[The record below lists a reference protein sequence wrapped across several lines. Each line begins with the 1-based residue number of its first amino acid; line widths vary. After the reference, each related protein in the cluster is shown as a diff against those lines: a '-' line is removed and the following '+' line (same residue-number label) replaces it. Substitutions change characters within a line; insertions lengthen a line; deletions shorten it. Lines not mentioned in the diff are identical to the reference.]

1 MMVDGPRERSVR
13 YANRYEAGKVLAR
26 HLIHLVGRP
35 DVVVLGLPRGGVPVA
50 SEIAQ
55 ALGAPLDIFVV
66 RRLGVPG
73 HREVAMGAIASGG
86 IRMLDRELI
95 EALGLAWPD
104 IDAVTREEQV
114 ELARRERI
122 FRNGRRPLSV
132 TNRAVVLADDGL
144 ATGSTMRAAIQAV
157 RALKPA
163 EVIVAVP
170 VASASARDDLC
181 ALADQV
187 VCPLVPPL
195 FRAVGEWYDD
205 FSDIADSEVRG
216 LLGLPA
222 EVQQLTYKSADR
234 SH

>member
-1 MMVDGPRERSVR
+1 MMVDGPRERLVR

-66 RRLGVPG
+66 RKLGVPG

-95 EALGLAWPD
+95 EALGLAWPE

-122 FRNGRRPLSV
+122 FRNGRRPLSL
-132 TNRAVVLADDGL
+132 TNRVVILADDGL

-163 EVIVAVP
+163 EVVVAVP

-187 VCPLVPPL
+187 ICPLVPPL
-195 FRAVGEWYDD
+195 FRAVGAWYDD
-205 FSDIADSEVRG
+205 FSETTDGEVRG

-222 EVQQLTYKSADR
+222 EVQQLTYKGR
-234 SH
+234 

>member
-1 MMVDGPRERSVR
+1 MMVDGPRERLVR

-55 ALGAPLDIFVV
+55 ALGAPLDIFLV
-66 RRLGVPG
+66 RKLGVPG

-95 EALGLAWPD
+95 EALGLAWPE

-122 FRNGRRPLSV
+122 FRNGRRPLSL
-132 TNRAVVLADDGL
+132 TNRVVILADDGL

-163 EVIVAVP
+163 EVVVAVP

-187 VCPLVPPL
+187 ICPLVPPL
-195 FRAVGEWYDD
+195 FRAVGAWYDD
-205 FSDIADSEVRG
+205 FSETTDGEVRG

-222 EVQQLTYKSADR
+222 EVQQLTYKGR
-234 SH
+234 

>member
-1 MMVDGPRERSVR
+1 MMLDGPRGRSVR

-26 HLIHLVGRP
+26 HLTHLVGRA

-66 RRLGVPG
+66 RKLGVPG

-86 IRMLDRELI
+86 IRILDRELI
-95 EALGLAWPD
+95 EALGLAWPE
-104 IDAVTREEQV
+104 IDAVTREEQL

-122 FRNGRRPLSV
+122 FRNGRRPLSL
-132 TNRAVVLADDGL
+132 TNRAVILADDGL
-144 ATGSTMRAAIQAV
+144 ATGSTMRAAIQSV

-163 EVIVAVP
+163 EVVVAVP
-170 VASASARDDLC
+170 VASAAARDDLC

-187 VCPLVPPL
+187 ICPLVPPL

-205 FSDIADSEVRG
+205 FSDTTDGEVRG

-222 EVQQLTYKSADR
+222 EVQHLTYNGR
-234 SH
+234 